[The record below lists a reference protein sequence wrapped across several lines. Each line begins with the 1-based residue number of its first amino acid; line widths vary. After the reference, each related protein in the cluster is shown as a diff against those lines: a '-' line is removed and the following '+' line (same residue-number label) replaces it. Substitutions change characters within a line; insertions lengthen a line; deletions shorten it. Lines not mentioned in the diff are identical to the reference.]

1 MKIPDY
7 LNVKISEAYLRQSQ
21 AAQRKNTATRTQAA
35 SRSTPAHT
43 SGRSRGQQKPR
54 DEIILSSHA
63 TEAREFEAIARVI
76 PEIRQDKVDAVRTQ
90 VESKAYSVNGKL
102 VAKSIIELLG

>member
-7 LNVKISEAYLRQSQ
+7 LNVKISEAYLRQSR
-21 AAQRKNTATRTQAA
+21 AAQRKSTSAHTQAA
-35 SRSTPAHT
+35 SRATHAQA
-43 SGRSRGQQKPR
+43 GGQQKPR

-63 TEAREFEAIARVI
+63 TEAREFEAIAKVI
-76 PEIRQDKVDAVRTQ
+76 PEIRQDKVNAVKTQ

-102 VAKSIIELLG
+102 VAKSIVDLLG